1 MEGGVVIAA
10 ARPRPEPL
18 DERLLAIDPRTGG
31 IRDARIRD
39 LPSFVSKGDVVIV
52 NDAATLPASLRA
64 ADGRFELRLLGRGES
79 DARYDAI
86 LFGDG
91 DFRTPTEGRPTPP
104 KIAEGDRIALSG
116 GLGALVTRV
125 DSEEP
130 RLVEVEFDRSGADFY
145 RALYAGGR
153 PIQYAHVPE
162 PLDLWTVQNRFS
174 SRPWAFES
182 PSAGRPLTWSTLRDL
197 KRAGVDVA
205 SITHAAGISSTG
217 SDALDRRFPMRER
230 YAVGPATVVSVERA
244 KASGGRVVAVGTTV
258 VRALESAAL
267 EHGGALEPTEG
278 TTNLVIGPGFRPSVV
293 DGILSGMHRR
303 GTSHY
308 SLLRAF
314 APESLLDDALAHA
327 EAVGYLEHEF
337 GDSCLILGSERRAVD
352 VVR

>member
-1 MEGGVVIAA
+1 M
-10 ARPRPEPL
+10 
-18 DERLLAIDPRTGG
+18 
-31 IRDARIRD
+31 RDARIRD
-39 LPSFVSKGDVVIV
+39 LPSFLSKGDVVVV

-64 ADGRFELRLLGRGES
+64 ADGRFELRLLGRG
-79 DARYDAI
+79 DGNARYQAV

-91 DFRTPTEGRPTPP
+91 DFRTPTERRPTPP
-104 KIAEGDRIALSG
+104 KLALNDRIELSG
-116 GLGALVTRV
+116 GLAALVTQIDV
-125 DSEEP
+125 EEP
-130 RLVEVEFDRSGADFY
+130 RFIEVEFERHGADFY

-162 PLDLWTVQNRFS
+162 PLDLWTVQNRFA

-217 SDALDRRFPMRER
+217 SDTLDQRLPMRER
-230 YAVGPATVVSVERA
+230 YAVGRAAVASIERA
-244 KASGGRVVAVGTTV
+244 RTNNGRVVAVGTTV
-258 VRALESAAL
+258 VRALESAAR
-267 EHGGALEPTEG
+267 EHDGVLEPTEG
-278 TTNLVIGPGFRPSVV
+278 ATTLVIGPGFRPSVV

-314 APESLLDDALAHA
+314 APEAFLDGALAHA
-327 EAVGYLEHEF
+327 EAHGYLEHEF
-337 GDSCLILGSERRAVD
+337 GDSCLIL
-352 VVR
+352 